1 MTMARAFA
9 STMMV
14 ALTATFVLPSL
25 AGATPT
31 VSFKARAVPIKG
43 FKHTGNIRGAGAAVK
58 AEYRISGTEYGG
70 FPPPLIG
77 VNVYLPAGTVL
88 HRKGFRTC
96 PPSTLEPSGR
106 GPKHCPARSRAGRG
120 RVDGYVAF
128 GASVVAET
136 ASIEAFYAPGGG
148 LTFFTFGHEPVLLE
162 IISTGRYV
170 RTRGAYSQELKT
182 AIPIVETVPGAQ
194 AASVRSISLTV
205 GSAYRHNGKPIFY
218 GRVPKRC
225 PKRFLP
231 VKTELTFAGLGG
243 LSQTTVT
250 KVYRAPCPR
259 RH

>member
-1 MTMARAFA
+1 MMSKALLA
-9 STMMV
+9 SV
-14 ALTATFVLPSL
+14 ALALAAALALPDL

-31 VSFKARAVPIKG
+31 VSFKARAVAIKG
-43 FKHTGNIRGAGAAVK
+43 FRHTGNIRGAGAAFK

-88 HRKGFRTC
+88 NRRGFRTC

-106 GPKHCPARSRAGRG
+106 GPKHCAARSKAGRG
-120 RVDGYVAF
+120 TVNGYVAF
-128 GASVVAET
+128 GSSVVAET

-162 IISTGRYV
+162 ILSKGRYIHQ
-170 RTRGAYSQELKT
+170 RGTYSQELKT
-182 AIPIVETVPGAQ
+182 VIPIVETVPGAQ
-194 AASVRSISLTV
+194 AASVRSISITV
-205 GSAYRHNGKPIFY
+205 GSAYRHKGRPVFY

-225 PKRFLP
+225 PKHFLP
-231 VKTELTFAGLGG
+231 IKTELTFAGLGG
-243 LSQTTVT
+243 LTQTTVT